1 MHTPQG
7 YDHNGFERSDEMKKK
22 IYYETMQD
30 DVVET
35 SDQQA
40 TVPENYQWIHSSRL
54 YDLNH
59 KLLYKVF
66 YGWAYFFIKHGLH
79 TTIVNKEILQKEK
92 RGYFL
97 YINHTQTVGDPF
109 LPSQIVVDK
118 ETYIVASPSNLSIPI
133 LGRILPIL
141 GALPLPGT
149 SEQMKMFRQAIAT
162 RIREKQCVVIFPE
175 AHVWP
180 YYTKIRPFENAAFQF
195 PIDTDAPVYCAT
207 VTYQED
213 KHHRPKRTVYVRGP
227 FTADPTLPRVKKRKK
242 LANEVYEQMKEDARY
257 NTVQFVQYIQR
268 KEDL

>member
-1 MHTPQG
+1 MYTPQG

-213 KHHRPKRTVYVRGP
+213 KHHRPKRTVYVHGP